1 VTAPDAQ
8 QARRERAPDATLA
21 AAIDTAHAAA
31 VDAAGADSVG
41 AHLGVRGDDERVAT
55 HAFATTLPGYRG
67 WYWAVSVTRAPR
79 SRTVTVAEVV
89 LLPGDDALLA
99 PRWVPWEERI
109 RPGDLTPGDVVPAPA
124 EDDPRLVPG
133 YLHSD
138 DPAVEDVAFELGLGR
153 ERVMSREGR
162 LDAAH
167 RWNGGDH
174 GPRAAMARHAPG
186 HCGTCGFYLPLAGSL
201 RAAFGVCGNE
211 ITDTDGQV
219 VSAAFGCGA
228 HSQAHVEPVP
238 LGEAAEVVYDDGDE
252 ILPD

>member
-1 VTAPDAQ
+1 MTTSDAPQAGRARASDA
-8 QARRERAPDATLA
+8 ALADAVEL
-21 AAIDTAHAAA
+21 AHAAA
-31 VDAAGADSVG
+31 LDAAGADAVG
-41 AHLGVRGDDERVAT
+41 EHLGVRTEEERVAT
-55 HAFATTLPGYRG
+55 HAFAANLPGYGG

-79 SRTVTVAEVV
+79 SRTVTVSEVV
-89 LLPGDDALLA
+89 LLPGGDALLA

-109 RPGDLTPGDVVPAPA
+109 RPGDLGPGDVVPPPA
-124 EDDPRLVPG
+124 EDDPRLVAG
-133 YLHSD
+133 YLQSD
-138 DPAVEDVAFELGLGR
+138 DPAVEEVAFELGLGR

-174 GPRAAMARHAPG
+174 GPRTAMARHAPA

-228 HSQAHVEPVP
+228 HSQASVDPAP
-238 LGEAAEVVYDDGDE
+238 LGETAEIVYDDGDE
-252 ILPD
+252 ILPS